1 MSYNQAYLG
10 EGYVPAYQMSAMPY
24 VTSSNVTLGQIKEYS
39 FGSVTR
45 FFEIKNMGVAA
56 DVIAIGFTQN
66 GLLPANSNFF
76 VLSGTQTLSTEV
88 RTDRLFISGVAG
100 ASTSFTLLAGLTA
113 IQQKEFLTITGS
125 SGFKG
130 VG

>member
-1 MSYNQAYLG
+1 MAHNQAFLG
-10 EGYVPAYQMSAMPY
+10 EGYVPAYQMSAMPF
-24 VTSSNVTLGQIKEYS
+24 VTSSNVTLGQIKEIS

-45 FFEIKNMGVAA
+45 FFEIKNLGLSTDILAV
-56 DVIAIGFTQN
+56 GFTQN
-66 GLLPANSNFF
+66 GLRSANSNFF
-76 VLSGTQTLSTEV
+76 VLSGTQTLSTEI

-100 ASTSFTLLAGLTA
+100 SSTSFSLLAGLTG

-125 SGFKG
+125 SGFRG